1 MSVTRRSLLQ
11 TLSIGSVAA
20 GFVGGTAS
28 MALAA
33 APISIGVLIPG
44 SRTDKGWMESGYDG
58 MTAAEHKFGKKIKVS
73 YIENVQFADMDQALV
88 QLASTHSMVIG
99 VGGQTQASVFKVA
112 PRFPVVKFA
121 VVGGNNDPAR
131 PNNVSIYDV
140 RQAEIAFV
148 AGAVAAMLSKTGV
161 VNYIGGLQIPAI
173 VNAGKEFG
181 LGAKYVNPKIKYIET
196 YTGNFDDV
204 QKAKEAELAA
214 IAQGSDISYNILNL
228 GVRGQEEAAREKH
241 IHMIGSYTDRCG
253 SDPLYIAYTI
263 TGVGFI
269 VEWAITQVVEGK
281 WKATYKPFGLAMGP
295 HSSGMAVCSGDTP
308 EMKAKIAQ
316 IEKALLSGKI
326 KTLAS

>member
-1 MSVTRRSLLQ
+1 MTYSRRSILRA
-11 TLSIGSVAA
+11 LSVGSLAA
-20 GFVGGTAS
+20 GLSGTMPLS
-28 MALAA
+28 ALAA
-33 APISIGVLIPG
+33 AAIPIGVLIPG
-44 SRTDKGWMESGYDG
+44 SKTDKGWMESGYDG
-58 MTAAEHKFGKKIKVS
+58 MLAAEKKYKSKIKVN
-73 YIENVQFADMDQALV
+73 YIENVQFADMPQALV
-88 QLASTHSMVIG
+88 QLASTNAMVIG

-112 PRFPVVKFA
+112 PRFPNVKFA

-131 PNNVSIYDV
+131 PKNVSIYDV

-148 AGAVAAMLSKTGV
+148 AGAAAAMLSKTGV

-214 IAQGSDISYNILNL
+214 IAKGADISYNILNL

-269 VEWAITQVVEGK
+269 VEYAITHMVNGT
-281 WKATYKPFGLAMGP
+281 WKAEYKPFGLVMGP
-295 HSSGMAVCSGDTP
+295 HSSGIAICKGETP
-308 EMKAKIAQ
+308 AMKAKIAA
-316 IEKALLSGKI
+316 IEKDLLSGKI
-326 KTLAS
+326 KVLAS